1 MMPARKK
8 RPKMGV
14 RESSVIRSPGH
25 LQWIRGHECV
35 CAEKTYPKEMEGV
48 LRFIRHKCEGRIQA
62 MHVRI
67 GTDGGTAMKPGD
79 NWTIPGCESAH
90 AEQHQIGEQSFEK
103 RYGVKM
109 KEIAEKLWN
118 LSPHGRK
125 WRLEHEQA

>member
-25 LQWIRGHECV
+25 LQWIRGHECCV
-35 CAEKTYPKEMEGV
+35 AKQCEYG
-48 LRFIRHKCEGRIQA
+48 CEGRIQA
-62 MHVRI
+62 AHVRCE
-67 GTDGGTAMKPGD
+67 TDGGTALKPSD
-79 NWTIPGCESAH
+79 KYTVPLCASHH
-90 AEQHQIGEQSFEK
+90 AIQHLIGEPEFEK
-103 RYGVKM
+103 RYGIKM